1 MKKIE
6 TRKGPLVMRTFMLP
20 ASVVAALLAL
30 ASSASANP
38 PSAADKAA
46 SDSLFKEA
54 KSLMAEGHVNDACP
68 KLEES
73 QRLDPTPGTLLNL
86 GDCYERSTPTRTAS
100 AWGAFRQAEAMSR
113 QRGDADR
120 QAEAARRA
128 EPIEPVLSKVILSV
142 APGGKL
148 PELEVKWDGSA
159 IGVGRIG
166 SAFPVDSGEHTIEA
180 AAPDHKSWT
189 GKVVVKVNGG
199 TTKVEIPAL
208 ALGASNAVPGTMG
221 PDVPFWSTQ
230 RTVGAGAGVVGLAG
244 LVVGSIFGVKAIGKK
259 SDADAACSP
268 ADPTR
273 CSAPGAALRLEEKSA
288 GTISTISFIAGGV
301 VFAGG
306 VVLFATAPRSHAKA
320 GEGVRVEAVPAVAGG
335 DLGLTLRGSF

>member
-1 MKKIE
+1 
-6 TRKGPLVMRTFMLP
+6 MRTFMLP

-38 PSAADKAA
+38 PSATDKAA

-54 KSLMAEGHVNDACP
+54 KALMAEGHVNDACP

-128 EPIEPVLSKVILSV
+128 EPIEPVLSKVVLSV

-148 PELEVKWDGSA
+148 PGLEVKWDGNA
-159 IGVGRIG
+159 IGAGRIG

-180 AAPDHKSWT
+180 GAPDHKSWT
-189 GKVVVKVNGG
+189 GKVVVKINGG

-208 ALGASNAVPGTMG
+208 ALGASNAVPGTMA
-221 PDVPFWSTQ
+221 PEVPFWSTQ
-230 RTVGAGAGVVGLAG
+230 RTLGLGAGVVGLAG
-244 LVVGSIFGVKAIGKK
+244 VVVGSIYVTVRLWTSGNF
-259 SDADAACSP
+259 SP
-268 ADPTR
+268 ATASCDPHDAR
-273 CSAPGAALRLEEKSA
+273 GIKPNLHSSPRQPRADRRHEGAGARDLVNAARLRPRRVSSGRASARRSGSA
-288 GTISTISFIAGGV
+288 
-301 VFAGG
+301 
-306 VVLFATAPRSHAKA
+306 
-320 GEGVRVEAVPAVAGG
+320 
-335 DLGLTLRGSF
+335 DGS

>member
-1 MKKIE
+1 
-6 TRKGPLVMRTFMLP
+6 MRTFMLP

-38 PSAADKAA
+38 PSATDKAA

-54 KSLMAEGHVNDACP
+54 KALMAEGHVNDACP

-128 EPIEPVLSKVILSV
+128 EPIEPVLSKVVLSV

-148 PELEVKWDGSA
+148 PGLEVKWDGNA
-159 IGVGRIG
+159 IGAGRIG

-180 AAPDHKSWT
+180 GAPDHKSWT
-189 GKVVVKVNGG
+189 GKVVVKINGG

-208 ALGASNAVPGTMG
+208 ALGASNAVPGTMA
-221 PDVPFWSTQ
+221 PEVPFWSTQ
-230 RTVGAGAGVVGLAG
+230 RTLGLGAGVVGLAG
-244 LVVGSIFGVKAIGKK
+244 VVVGSIYGVKAGNKNAE
-259 SDADAACSP
+259 SLPHCQPTNSNLCDAQGVAFGEDAIVAGNTSTV
-268 ADPTR
+268 AFLVG
-273 CSAPGAALRLEEKSA
+273 GAALLGGTILFFTARSGPVKSA
-288 GTISTISFIAGGV
+288 ITWQHFEVQPMVGPSFGGISLHT
-301 VFAGG
+301 
-306 VVLFATAPRSHAKA
+306 TW
-320 GEGVRVEAVPAVAGG
+320 
-335 DLGLTLRGSF
+335 